1 MKTVPHATRH
11 PVIEALSCR
20 AEVTDQALDAL
31 FPHELARVSAQH
43 FTPVEVARRAS
54 EWLAPHASS
63 RVLDVGAGAGRFCLV
78 GALHTDGNFTGVEQ
92 RAALVAVA
100 REVARE
106 HSVARV
112 TFVQGDIRDVDYGA
126 FDGFYVFNPFAEHYL
141 PPDERIDDAV
151 EWSQAR
157 FDADIAFLE
166 ARLAER
172 PAGTRVVTWNG
183 FGGHLEH
190 YACAR
195 REGYLGA
202 VLEYLIRVA

>member
-1 MKTVPHATRH
+1 MKT
-11 PVIEALSCR
+11 VIEALARRDAVSD
-20 AEVTDQALDAL
+20 EALDAL
-31 FPHELARVSAQH
+31 FPPELTRVSAQH

-54 EWLAPHASS
+54 EWLAPDPSS

-78 GALHTDGNFTGVEQ
+78 GALHTGGEFTGIEQ
-92 RAALVAVA
+92 RASLVSVA

-126 FDGFYVFNPFAEHYL
+126 FDGFYVFNPFAENYL
-141 PPDERIDDAV
+141 PPDERIDDSV

-172 PAGTRVVTWNG
+172 PPGTRVVTWNG
-183 FGGHLEH
+183 FGGHLEQ
-190 YACAR
+190 YVCAR

-202 VLEYLIRVA
+202 VLEYLVRIG

>member
-1 MKTVPHATRH
+1 MKT
-11 PVIEALSCR
+11 VIEALARRDAVSD
-20 AEVTDQALDAL
+20 EALDAL
-31 FPHELARVSAQH
+31 FPPELTRVSAQH

-54 EWLAPHASS
+54 EWLAPDPSS

-78 GALHTDGNFTGVEQ
+78 GALHTGGEFTGIEQ
-92 RAALVAVA
+92 RASLVSVA

-126 FDGFYVFNPFAEHYL
+126 FDGFYVFNPFAENYL
-141 PPDERIDDAV
+141 PPDERIDDSV

-172 PAGTRVVTWNG
+172 PPGTRVVTWNG
-183 FGGHLEH
+183 FGGHLEQ
-190 YACAR
+190 YVCAR

-202 VLEYLIRVA
+202 VLEYLVRVG